1 MSCTNNVSVSLVCQA
16 DSVLSYSWERQN
28 GNISLDAIGVNTN
41 TLTLID
47 AQPDDS
53 GNYRCVATNT
63 CGNVNS
69 DYANITISGK
79 MDIKLS
85 LLLYY

>member
-16 DSVLSYSWERQN
+16 DSVLSFTWERQN

-53 GNYRCVATNT
+53 GNYRCVAANT

-85 LLLYY
+85 L